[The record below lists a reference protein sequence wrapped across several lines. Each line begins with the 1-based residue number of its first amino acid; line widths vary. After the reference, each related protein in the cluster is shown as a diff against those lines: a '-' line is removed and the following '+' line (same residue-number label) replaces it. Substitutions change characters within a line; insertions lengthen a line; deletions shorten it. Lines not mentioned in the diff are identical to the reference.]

1 MRRHQVFAGILVV
14 RVHLQRPSK
23 MADRDIAI
31 LDELNDLLETERAAL
46 LAGDIDAVGRVLDT
60 KEKLLRDLA
69 ECAASDT
76 EGLDEIRI
84 KITRNQ
90 ELIESAMKGI
100 EAVAQRFA
108 AIRKVRRSLET
119 YDRSGRRKM
128 IDISPGGRLEKRA

>member
-1 MRRHQVFAGILVV
+1 
-14 RVHLQRPSK
+14 

-128 IDISPGGRLEKRA
+128 IDITPGGRLEKRA